1 MKDYDELIDEL
12 GSKIEQRARMQQQI
26 DLLLANVAVLDVDI
40 ERLRKLIDKLEES
53 GGEY

>member
-26 DLLLANVAVLDVDI
+26 DLLWQTLP
-40 ERLRKLIDKLEES
+40 
-53 GGEY
+53 YWM